1 MPRHLR
7 LTLAFT
13 LASTLAGLLLAGCA
27 ASHPSAPANAM
38 HAAHAQP
45 TVHAAHGDP
54 AAHDATAA
62 HTSAAPADDRTLVSF
77 PPTLKA
83 HTLANMRD
91 HLAAL
96 ADIQQALSEGATDR
110 AADVAEQRLGMSS
123 LHDHGAHAVAR
134 FMPPAMQA
142 AGTAM
147 HRSASRFALT
157 ARDAGAT
164 GDLRRAQAAL
174 AALTQTCV
182 ACHAGFRLQ

>member
-1 MPRHLR
+1 MSRRLR
-7 LTLAFT
+7 
-13 LASTLAGLLLAGCA
+13 STLAPILAAALLAGCA
-27 ASHPSAPANAM
+27 AGHDGGSSHAG
-38 HAAHAQP
+38 HAGHAG
-45 TVHAAHGDP
+45 HGG
-54 AAHDATAA
+54 HGATL
-62 HTSAAPADDRTLVSF
+62 PPDDRVPVQF
-77 PPTLKA
+77 PPALKA

-96 ADIQQALSEGATDR
+96 AEIQQALAEGGTDR
-110 AADVAEQRLGMSS
+110 AADIAEQRLGMSS
-123 LHDHGAHAVAR
+123 LHDHGAHEVAH

-164 GDLRRAQAAL
+164 GDLRGAQAAL